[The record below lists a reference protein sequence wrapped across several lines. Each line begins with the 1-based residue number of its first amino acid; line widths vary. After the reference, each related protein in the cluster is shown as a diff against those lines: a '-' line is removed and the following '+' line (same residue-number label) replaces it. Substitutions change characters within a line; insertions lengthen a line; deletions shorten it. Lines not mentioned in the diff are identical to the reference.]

1 MVIIIEICM
10 VVFFSNSKFIFLLND
25 VDVVEYVFK

>member
-10 VVFFSNSKFIFLLND
+10 VVFFSNSNFIFLLND